1 MTPIA
6 SPIASPIALWQ
17 RYADTWSAEP
27 APRAP
32 ELEACLHEDCSYCDP
47 NGLIHG
53 RRALSDYMTGF
64 RQSAAGARFRILAVA
79 EHHGRSLSSWE
90 LQGLDGTVLQTGSSF
105 AAHSEDGRL
114 LHITG
119 FFDPQATPSAG

>member
-6 SPIASPIALWQ
+6 APIVLWQ
-17 RYADTWSAEP
+17 RYADIWSAEP
-27 APRAP
+27 ALRAP
-32 ELEACLHEDCSYCDP
+32 ELEACLHEECSYCDP
-47 NGLIHG
+47 NGLVHG
-53 RRALSDYMTGF
+53 RRALSDYMEGF
-64 RQSAAGARFRILAVA
+64 RQSAVGARFQILAVA

-90 LQGLDGTVLQTGSSF
+90 LQGATGSVLQTGRSF

-119 FFDPQATPSAG
+119 FFDPQQKAAPSAR

>member
-6 SPIASPIALWQ
+6 APIVLWQ

-27 APRAP
+27 ALRAP
-32 ELEACLHEDCSYCDP
+32 QLEACLHEECSYCDP

-53 RRALSDYMTGF
+53 RRALSDYMEGF
-64 RQSAAGARFRILAVA
+64 RQSAVGARFQILAVS
-79 EHHGRSLSSWE
+79 EHHGRSLSSWA
-90 LQGLDGTVLQTGSSF
+90 LHGVDGSVLQTGSSF

-119 FFDPQATPSAG
+119 FFDPQPKAAQGGH